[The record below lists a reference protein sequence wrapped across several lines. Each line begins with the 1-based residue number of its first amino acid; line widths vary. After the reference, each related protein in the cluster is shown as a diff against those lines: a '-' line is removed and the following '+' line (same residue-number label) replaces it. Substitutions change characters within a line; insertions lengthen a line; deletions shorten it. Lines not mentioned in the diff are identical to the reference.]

1 MTLYAIGNT
10 PMNYAWGSSPLLSDL
25 LGIEE
30 PEYPIAEQWFGTH
43 PTAPAKVLDSQGG
56 TLADRHGQLGYLVK
70 FLAAANPL
78 SIQAHPTKEL
88 AERQFLNHHPSY
100 SDANHKPE
108 LIVAVTDF
116 RALCGFRPVAEMQVD
131 LEELARANAGFT
143 PLAEVF
149 ALGGYQAAMQ
159 WVYESEPELILT
171 LVANAAVLGRKRDRL
186 IEQLFQLYG
195 QDLGILVSVFMN
207 LVALSP
213 GEGLYLPAGNIHA
226 YLEGLGVEVMA
237 SSDNVLR
244 GGLTSKTVDVRELL
258 RVLDY
263 NELTQPKIAVKKL
276 SQGIWE
282 YPTAAEDF
290 KVYRVEPSSSVML
303 MDLDLPNTGI
313 VVCTQGELTIST
325 SKDETLTIGRGKAAF
340 MADARLFSVTGN
352 GTGFIALG

>member
-1 MTLYAIGNT
+1 MTLFAIGNN
-10 PMNYAWGSSPLLSDL
+10 PMNYAWGSTPLLADL

-43 PTAPAKVLDSQGG
+43 PTAPSKVLDAEGG
-56 TLADRHGQLGYLVK
+56 SLANRYGQLGYLVK

-88 AERQFLNHHPSY
+88 AQRQFLNHHPSY

-108 LIVAVTDF
+108 LIVAITDF
-116 RALCGFRPVAEMQVD
+116 RALCGFRPVTELQAD
-131 LEELARANAGFT
+131 LQALAKANASFM
-143 PLAEVF
+143 PLAELF
-149 ALGGYQAAMQ
+149 ALGGYQPAMQ
-159 WVYESEPELILT
+159 WIYAADPEIILT
-171 LVANAAVLGRKRDRL
+171 LVAHAAVLGRKRDRL
-186 IEQLFQLYG
+186 IEQLFQQYG
-195 QDLGILVSVFMN
+195 QDLGILVSVLMN
-207 LVALSP
+207 LVTLAP

-244 GGLTSKTVDVRELL
+244 GGLTSKPVDVRELL

-263 NELTQPKIAVKKL
+263 SELAEPKISVKKL

-282 YPTAAEDF
+282 YPTAAQDF
-290 KVYRVEPSSSVML
+290 SVYRVEPSASVLL
-303 MDLDLPNTGI
+303 MDLELPNTGI

-325 SKDETLTIGRGKAAF
+325 SKDETLNISRGRAAF
-340 MADARLFSVTGN
+340 MADARLFSITGN

>member
-1 MTLYAIGNT
+1 MTLLAIGNN

-25 LGIEE
+25 LGIDE

-43 PTAPAKVLDSQGG
+43 PTAPARVLDAIGG
-56 TLADRHGQLGYLVK
+56 TLADRYGQLGYLVK

-78 SIQAHPTKEL
+78 SIQAHPSKQH
-88 AERQFLNHHPSY
+88 AAKQFLNHHPSY

-108 LIVAVTDF
+108 LIVAITDF
-116 RALCGFRPVAEMQVD
+116 RALCGFRPAIELQAD
-131 LEELARANAGFT
+131 LDALASANPAFT

-149 ALGGYQAAMQ
+149 SLGGFEPALR
-159 WVYESEPELILT
+159 WIYESDTQLILT
-171 LVANAAVLGRKRDRL
+171 LVANASVLGRKRDRL

-207 LVALSP
+207 LVTLEP

-244 GGLTSKTVDVRELL
+244 GGLTSKPVDVRELL
-258 RVLDY
+258 KVLDY
-263 NELTQPKIAVKKL
+263 SELADPKISVKKL
-276 SQGIWE
+276 SNGIWE
-282 YPTAAEDF
+282 YPTSAQDF
-290 KVYRVEPSSSVML
+290 NVYRVEPSANVLL
-303 MDLDLPNTGI
+303 MDLELPNTGI
-313 VVCTQGELTIST
+313 VVCTQGEITIST

>member
-1 MTLYAIGNT
+1 MTLFALGNK

-30 PEYPIAEQWFGTH
+30 PDYPIAEQWFGTH
-43 PTAPAKVLDSQGG
+43 PTAPAKVLDSTGG
-56 TLADRHGQLGYLVK
+56 TLTERYGELGYLVK

-78 SIQAHPTKEL
+78 SIQAHPTKQH
-88 AERQFLNHHPSY
+88 AAQQFLNHHPSY
-100 SDANHKPE
+100 SDSNHKPE
-108 LIVAVTDF
+108 LIIAVTDF
-116 RALCGFRPVAEMQVD
+116 RALCGFRPLAELQAD
-131 LEELARANAGFT
+131 LDALAQAHESFV

-149 ALGGYQAAMQ
+149 GLGGYQPAMQ
-159 WVYESEPELILT
+159 WIYESNPELILT
-171 LVANAAVLGRKRDRL
+171 LVANASVLGRKRDRL

-195 QDLGILVSVFMN
+195 QDHGVLVSVLMN
-207 LVALSP
+207 LVTLSP

-244 GGLTSKTVDVRELL
+244 GGLTSKPVDVRELL

-263 NELTQPKIAVKKL
+263 TELAEPKIAVKKL
-276 SQGIWE
+276 SKGIWG
-282 YPTAAEDF
+282 YPTKAEDF
-290 KVYRVEPSSSVML
+290 NVYRVEPSASVML
-303 MDLDLPNTGI
+303 MDLELPNTGI

>member
-1 MTLYAIGNT
+1 MTLFALGNK

-43 PTAPAKVLDSQGG
+43 PTAPAEVIDAQGG
-56 TLADRHGQLGYLVK
+56 TLSHRYGQLGYLVK

-78 SIQAHPTKEL
+78 SIQAHPSKEH
-88 AERQFLNHHPSY
+88 AAQQFLNHHPSY

-108 LIVAVTDF
+108 LIVAITDF
-116 RALCGFRPVAEMQVD
+116 RALCGFRPEAELQAD
-131 LEELARANAGFT
+131 LDLLAHANAGFE

-149 ALGGYQAAMQ
+149 RLGGYKPAMQ
-159 WVYESEPELILT
+159 WIYESDPQLILT
-171 LVANAAVLGRKRDRL
+171 LVANASVLGRKRDRL

-195 QDLGILVSVFMN
+195 QDYGVLVSVLMN
-207 LVALSP
+207 LVTLQP

-226 YLEGLGVEVMA
+226 YLDGLGVEVMA

-244 GGLTSKTVDVRELL
+244 GGLTSKPVDVRELL
-258 RVLDY
+258 KILDY
-263 NELTQPKIAVKKL
+263 SELTQPKISVKKL
-276 SQGIWE
+276 NQGIWE
-282 YPTAAEDF
+282 YPTTAEDF
-290 KVYRVEPSSSVML
+290 KVYRVEPSASVML
-303 MDLDLPNTGI
+303 MDMELPNTGI
-313 VVCTQGELTIST
+313 VVCTQGEITIST

-340 MADARLFSVTGN
+340 VADARLFSVTGN

>member
-1 MTLYAIGNT
+1 
-10 PMNYAWGSSPLLSDL
+10 
-25 LGIEE
+25 
-30 PEYPIAEQWFGTH
+30 
-43 PTAPAKVLDSQGG
+43 
-56 TLADRHGQLGYLVK
+56 
-70 FLAAANPL
+70 
-78 SIQAHPTKEL
+78 
-88 AERQFLNHHPSY
+88 
-100 SDANHKPE
+100 
-108 LIVAVTDF
+108 
-116 RALCGFRPVAEMQVD
+116 MQVD
-131 LEELARANAGFT
+131 LEELAKSNAGFA

-149 ALGGYQAAMQ
+149 GLGGYQAAMQ
-159 WVYESEPELILT
+159 WVYESDPELILT

-195 QDLGILVSVFMN
+195 RDPGILVSVFMN

-263 NELTQPKIAVKKL
+263 SELADPKIAVKKL

-290 KVYRVEPSSSVML
+290 NVYRVEPSSSVML

>member
-1 MTLYAIGNT
+1 MTLFALGNK
-10 PMNYAWGSSPLLSDL
+10 PMNYAWGSSALLSDL
-25 LGIEE
+25 LGIAE
-30 PEYPIAEQWFGTH
+30 PDYPIAEQWFGTH
-43 PTAPAKVLDSQGG
+43 PNAPSQVLDAAGG
-56 TLADRHGQLGYLVK
+56 TLTERFGELGYLVK

-78 SIQAHPTKEL
+78 SIQAHPSK
-88 AERQFLNHHPSY
+88 AHAAQQFLNHHPSY

-108 LIVAVTDF
+108 LIVAITDF
-116 RALCGFRPVAEMQVD
+116 RALCGFRPEVELQAD
-131 LEELARANAGFT
+131 LEALAKAHESFV

-149 ALGGYQAAMQ
+149 ALGGYQPAMQ

-171 LVANAAVLGRKRDRL
+171 LVANASVLGRKRDRL
-186 IEQLFQLYG
+186 IEQLFQQYG

-207 LVALSP
+207 LVTLEP
-213 GEGLYLPAGNIHA
+213 GEALYLPAGNIHA

-244 GGLTSKTVDVRELL
+244 GGLTSKPIDVRELL

-263 NELTQPKIAVKKL
+263 TKLAEPKIAVKKL
-276 SQGIWE
+276 SNGIWE

-290 KVYRVEPSSSVML
+290 NVYRVEPSASVML
-303 MDLDLPNTGI
+303 MDLELPNTGI
-313 VVCTQGELTIST
+313 VVCTQGEITIST

>member
-1 MTLYAIGNT
+1 MTLFAIGNK

-25 LGIEE
+25 LGIDE

-43 PTAPAKVLDSQGG
+43 PTAPAKVLDSTGG
-56 TLADRHGQLGYLVK
+56 TLTERYGELGYLVK

-78 SIQAHPTKEL
+78 SIQAHPSK
-88 AERQFLNHHPSY
+88 AHAAQQFLNHHPSY

-108 LIVAVTDF
+108 LIVAITDF
-116 RALCGFRPVAEMQVD
+116 RALCGFRAKAELEAD
-131 LEELARANAGFT
+131 LGALAKAHESFL

-149 ALGGYQAAMQ
+149 GLGGYKAAMQ
-159 WVYESEPELILT
+159 WIYESDPEVILT
-171 LVANAAVLGRKRDRL
+171 LVANASVLGRKRDRL

-195 QDLGILVSVFMN
+195 QDLGVLVSVFMN
-207 LVALSP
+207 LVTLEP
-213 GEGLYLPAGNIHA
+213 GEALFLPAGNIHA

-244 GGLTSKTVDVRELL
+244 GGLTSKPVDVRELL
-258 RVLDY
+258 KVLDY
-263 NELTQPKIAVKKL
+263 SELAQPKIAVKKL
-276 SQGIWE
+276 SKGIWE
-282 YPTAAEDF
+282 YPTSAEDF
-290 KVYRVEPSSSVML
+290 NVYRVEPSASVML
-303 MDLDLPNTGI
+303 MDMELPNTGI
-313 VVCTQGELTIST
+313 VVCTQGEITIST